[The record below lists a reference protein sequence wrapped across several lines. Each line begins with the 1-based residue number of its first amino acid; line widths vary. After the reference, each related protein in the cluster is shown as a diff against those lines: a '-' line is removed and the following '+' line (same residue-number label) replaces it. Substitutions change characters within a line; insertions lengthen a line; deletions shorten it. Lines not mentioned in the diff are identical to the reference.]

1 MARSEKNLTAVFTDT
16 ASAIRAKTGT
26 TEAICPLDFADKINA
41 IQASGGTGAGMK
53 AYFEAGGRCGYSKAT
68 SFDGLIQYSDTEN
81 VKNFGE
87 FFNNCRSL
95 TTAPN
100 INMSNA
106 TTTVS
111 MFLSCNKLVSIPSYN
126 LGSVEKANQMFEY
139 CEELT
144 ELPEL
149 DLHSVLMANYMC
161 YDCPKLIRANRL
173 HITNLVNAQFMFDGC
188 KRLEEVGEISFRNN
202 AFSTEGMFNACS
214 SLKILHLRNI
224 NTRLDISSSTLFE
237 RDALLEVINNLATVT
252 SAKTLE
258 LGETNLAKLTDE
270 DKAIATNKG
279 WRLL

>member
-53 AYFEAGGRCGYSKAT
+53 AYFEAGGRCGNSKAT

-87 FFNNCRSL
+87 FFYNCRSL

-100 INMSNA
+100 INTSNA

-111 MFLSCNKLVSIPSYN
+111 MFLGCNNLVSIPSYN
-126 LGSVEKANQMFEY
+126 LGSVETANQMFEY
-139 CEELT
+139 CGELT

-149 DLHSVLMANYMC
+149 DLHSVLKANYMC
-161 YDCPKLIRANRL
+161 YDCSKLIRANRL
-173 HITNLVNAQFMFDGC
+173 YITNLSSAQFMFAGC
-188 KRLEEVGEISFRNN
+188 KRLEEVGEISFSDN
-202 AFSTEGMFNACS
+202 AFSTEGMFNGCS

-237 RDALLEVINNLATVT
+237 RDALLEVINNLATLT

>member
-53 AYFEAGGRCGYSKAT
+53 AYFEAGGKCAYSNVT

-87 FFNNCRSL
+87 FFSRCESL

-100 INMSNA
+100 INTSNA

-111 MFLSCNKLVSIPSYN
+111 MFFSCSKLVSIPSYN
-126 LGSVEKANQMFEY
+126 FGSVENANQMFDY
-139 CEELT
+139 CDKLT

-149 DLHSVLMANYMC
+149 DLHSLLKADYMC
-161 YDCPKLIRANRL
+161 YYCSKLIRANRL
-173 HITNLVNAQFMFDGC
+173 HIANLSSAQFMFAGC
-188 KRLEEVGEISFRNN
+188 KLLEEVGEISFENN
-202 AFSTEGMFNACS
+202 AFSTEGMFTGCS

-237 RDALLEVINNLATVT
+237 RDALLEVINNLATLT
-252 SAKTLE
+252 WAKTLE
-258 LGETNLAKLTDE
+258 
-270 DKAIATNKG
+270 
-279 WRLL
+279 